1 MSFTADF
8 SQATEFTPVKDGNY
22 EVIVKAAYEDAT
34 KGGAEY
40 INIDLVVRNDIEQE
54 FKNCHIFHKL
64 WKKKADGK
72 YNFGMM
78 MALAKN
84 LRMQDGK
91 KYNNLQEFLDDFVG
105 KVCKVRVANEK
116 STSAD
121 GSKTYEN
128 LNVKQITFSAYPSIQ
143 HKWKA
148 DDQPETPVNVEDYDL
163 PF

>member
-148 DDQPETPVNVEDYDL
+148 DDQPETSVNVDDYDL

>member
-8 SQATEFTPVKDGNY
+8 SKATEFTPVKDGNY

-34 KGGAEY
+34 KGGAEF
-40 INIDLVVRNDIEQE
+40 INIDFVIRNDIEQE
-54 FKNCHIFHKL
+54 FKNSHIFHKL
-64 WKKKADGK
+64 WKQKADGK

-116 STSAD
+116 SV
-121 GSKTYEN
+121 SKSNGQTYDN
-128 LNVKQITFSAYPSIQ
+128 LNVKQTTFSAYPSIQ

-148 DDQPETPVNVEDYDL
+148 DDQPETPVNVDDYDL

>member
-8 SQATEFTPVKDGNY
+8 SKATEFTPVKDGNY

-34 KGGAEY
+34 KGGAEF
-40 INIDLVVRNDIEQE
+40 INIDFVIRNDIEQE
-54 FKNCHIFHKL
+54 FKNSHIFHKL

-148 DDQPETPVNVEDYDL
+148 DDQSEAPVNVDDYDL